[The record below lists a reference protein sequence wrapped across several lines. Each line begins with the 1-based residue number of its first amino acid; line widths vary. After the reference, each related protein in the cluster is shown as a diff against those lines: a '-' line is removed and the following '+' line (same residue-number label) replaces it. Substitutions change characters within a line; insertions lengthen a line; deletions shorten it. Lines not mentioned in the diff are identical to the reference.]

1 MCTWYIGKAC
11 RTKMT
16 TKLMGAFKSPSAAEA
31 YYLPKHANTHQR
43 PADDS
48 STCQSVAASPLQ
60 PMPTSSPL
68 QV

>member
-16 TKLMGAFKSPSAAEA
+16 TKLMSAFKSPSAAEA
-31 YYLPKHANTHQR
+31 YYLPQHANTHQR
-43 PADDS
+43 PAADS
-48 STCQSVAASPLQ
+48 STCQSVAASPMQ
-60 PMPTSSPL
+60 PLPTSSPL